1 MSARAAMIDGLF
13 LELYANAVRHP
24 HDNELWDRLAGG
36 LARLLE
42 LPLVMIGRYGEHG
55 TLSILATSHES
66 ALWWD
71 LQRVP
76 ERWDG
81 SLVGRGLAA
90 LALGGEP
97 LATLDLHDERFVCWR
112 EGANRDR
119 LRSACALLVDSPL
132 GRHLLQFFAP
142 SADTFDADARAR
154 LLEIRERAQNLFD
167 DLGLLREQKLLAS
180 ALEQAGNAAFITD
193 REGTIT
199 WCNHAF
205 SRMYGY
211 ARDEAVGQNPRFLSS
226 GRQGVRY
233 YRDLWS
239 TIRSGRVW
247 AGETVDRDRNG
258 VAYTVRQTITPFAA
272 DHEQSHFLAVHD
284 DISAEYAQRLR
295 AQLRDGIDAT
305 TGLMTRAAFEERLTQ
320 ATGDETR
327 AWTLM
332 LVSLRNFHDG
342 VAALGG
348 RVVDAVAAEI
358 SQRLREAMGGEAVA
372 TTIGVGEYALQ
383 IAQTSASD
391 MSARIKKL
399 ETALARPFPHL
410 SSTLVARP
418 RVATAQYPADGR
430 SFDEL
435 MHHADQ
441 QLADR
446 PMNRVRR

>member
-1 MSARAAMIDGLF
+1 MPARAAIIDGLF
-13 LELYANAVRHP
+13 LELYMNAVHHP
-24 HDNELWDRLAGG
+24 HDNELWDRLAAG

-42 LPLVMIGRYGEHG
+42 LPLVLIGRYSEHG
-55 TLSILATSHES
+55 TLSILATSRES

-90 LALGGEP
+90 LALGSEP
-97 LATLDLHDERFVCWR
+97 VARLDLHDERFVCWR
-112 EGANRDR
+112 EGADRDR
-119 LRSACALLVDSPL
+119 LRSASALSVDSCL

-142 SADTFDADARAR
+142 SADAFDADAQAR
-154 LLEIRERAQNLFD
+154 LLEIRQRVQNLFD
-167 DLGLLREQKLLAS
+167 DLAMLRDQKLLAS

-211 ARDEAVGQNPRFLSS
+211 ARDEAVGKNPRFLSS

-272 DHEQSHFLAVHD
+272 EHEHSHFLALHD

-295 AQLRDGIDAT
+295 AQLRDGIDT
-305 TGLMTRAAFEERLTQ
+305 VTGLMTRAAFEEKLTQ
-320 ATGDETR
+320 ATGDDQR
-327 AWTLM
+327 AWTLI
-332 LVSLRNFHDG
+332 LVSLRNFHEG

-348 RVVDAVAAEI
+348 RVADAVTTEI
-358 SQRLREAMGGEAVA
+358 AQRLREALGGDVPA
-372 TTIGVGEYALQ
+372 TAIGMGEYALQ
-383 IAQTSASD
+383 IAPASAGD
-391 MSARIKKL
+391 MAARIKDL

-410 SSTLVARP
+410 SAALVARP
-418 RVATAQYPADGR
+418 RVVSAQYPADGR

-446 PMNRVRR
+446 PMSRARR